1 MKKIILCFSISTL
14 LFLLIVV
21 ASALVI
27 RHKKSLDSG
36 RWAMPPMLM
45 LEDEIYGTYSGDA
58 YKVMPEDKKGYE
70 YVGTVSAEWAER
82 YPTVNF
88 QSNEEGLCGFGIYK
102 HPDYPGIIYV
112 MNGDDKFELFEKMS
126 KEKQDEIQNE
136 IQKGI
141 HNEIY
146 QLKR

>member
-1 MKKIILCFSISTL
+1 MKKIILCFSISIL

-58 YKVMPEDKKGYE
+58 YKVMPEDTKGYE
-70 YVGTVSAEWAER
+70 YVGTVSDEWAER

-88 QSNEEGLCGFGIYK
+88 QSNEEGGVRTKSWTL
-102 HPDYPGIIYV
+102 
-112 MNGDDKFELFEKMS
+112 
-126 KEKQDEIQNE
+126 
-136 IQKGI
+136 
-141 HNEIY
+141 
-146 QLKR
+146 